1 MMRMRCA
8 TLVALLLVTSAC
20 AGHSRPGRTT
30 PAASRSQT
38 PLDTAAIL
46 SSARQEIDDANA
58 AWFPALQRRDAAAI
72 AAAYADSG
80 LFIGPDGSV
89 VRGRDAVARMY
100 VLRLQRMPSAR
111 AGGIVQGGIAVA
123 GPDTIY
129 EWGSGWLELAPS
141 TPGGQPIRS
150 GGRYLTVW
158 QRGSDGHW
166 HIIRNVSL

>member
-1 MMRMRCA
+1 MPMRYVK
-8 TLVALLLVTSAC
+8 LLALLLLTSAC
-20 AGHSRPGRTT
+20 AGHSRSGRTT
-30 PAASRSQT
+30 PAASRAQA

-46 SSARQEIDDANA
+46 SSARQDIDDANA
-58 AWFPALQRRDAAAI
+58 AWFPALQRRDAVAI

-100 VLRLQRMPSAR
+100 VMRLQRMPGAR

-129 EWGSGWLELAPS
+129 EWGSGWLELTPS

-158 QRGSDGHW
+158 QRGSDSHW

>member
-1 MMRMRCA
+1 MMA
-8 TLVALLLVTSAC
+8 TRPAKFLALLFAASAC
-20 AGHSRPGRTT
+20 AGHARTGRTS
-30 PAASRSQT
+30 PATSRSQA

-46 SSARQEIDDANA
+46 SSARHEIDEANA
-58 AWFPALQRRDAAAI
+58 GWFPALQRRDAAGI
-72 AAAYADSG
+72 AGAYADSG
-80 LFIGPDGSV
+80 LFIGPDGTI
-89 VRGRDAVARMY
+89 VRGREAVARMY
-100 VLRLQRMPSAR
+100 VARLARMPRAL
-111 AGGIVQGGIAVA
+111 AGGIVQGGITVA

-166 HIIRNVSL
+166 RIIRNVSL